1 MIIPTELSP
10 INLVEI
16 SSQNNFCGYYVLARR
31 IINDHNFSVILDK
44 FNQFYQTDWYFDELV
59 EVVSKMHSEQADI
72 LLGLVIQHHY
82 PFTSTEGRGLSENE
96 LVLIC
101 ETFGYEAV
109 LFCTGCEDYAA
120 SVETMLQESAI
131 THKILIS
138 FDPPKGEAILGHY
151 NLIEPNDEIFAMDIS
166 RRDPT
171 YQAIYMIDN
180 QGGDKFIDNIKK
192 SVADIKPH
200 WVNEQK
206 NQQIQNDK
214 SLAWKLAIADYRAIN
229 LRFFKNQPLV
239 RHVERTQIIE
249 LQHKEIEYYNRLLA
263 R

>member
-1 MIIPTELSP
+1 M
-10 INLVEI
+10 
-16 SSQNNFCGYYVLARR
+16 
-31 IINDHNFSVILDK
+31 ILDK

-72 LLGLVIQHHY
+72 MLGLVIQHHY
-82 PFTSTEGRGLSENE
+82 PFSSTEGAGLSENE
-96 LVLIC
+96 LMLIC
-101 ETFGYEAV
+101 EAFGYEPVIFLEDDENYVNSV
-109 LFCTGCEDYAA
+109 LITLREP
-120 SVETMLQESAI
+120 TT

-151 NLIEPNDEIFAMDIS
+151 NLIEPNEEIFAMDIS

-192 SVADIKPH
+192 SVTDIKPH

-214 SLAWKLAIADYRAIN
+214 NLAWKLAIADYRAIN